1 MPRKFTLIS
10 LCHRTSN
17 PELAD
22 RLRQMVEFEIEGWL
36 SPQDVFHVMLA
47 SEEAYRVMADPK
59 P

>member
-1 MPRKFTLIS
+1 
-10 LCHRTSN
+10 
-17 PELAD
+17 
-22 RLRQMVEFEIEGWL
+22 MVEFEIEGWL